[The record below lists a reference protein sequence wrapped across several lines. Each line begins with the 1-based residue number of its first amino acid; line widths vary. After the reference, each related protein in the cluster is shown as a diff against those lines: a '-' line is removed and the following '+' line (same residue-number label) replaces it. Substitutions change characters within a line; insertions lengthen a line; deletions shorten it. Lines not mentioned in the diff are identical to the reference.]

1 MTVSE
6 IKLADVKSRLR
17 IDYDTDD
24 AQLTAIMSAAQSI
37 IQDMTGRTAAEID
50 TLPQAYHLYMCICQ
64 HLYDCCELT
73 AREKDLDI
81 GAQIIINQMKTA
93 EVVLA

>member
-6 IKLADVKSRLR
+6 IRLADVKSRLR

-24 AQLTAIMSAAQSI
+24 DQLTAIMAATRGI
-37 IQDMTGRTAAEID
+37 IRDMTGRTDTEID
-50 TLPQAYHLYMCICQ
+50 TFPQAYHLYMCICQ

-73 AREKDLDI
+73 AREKDLDM